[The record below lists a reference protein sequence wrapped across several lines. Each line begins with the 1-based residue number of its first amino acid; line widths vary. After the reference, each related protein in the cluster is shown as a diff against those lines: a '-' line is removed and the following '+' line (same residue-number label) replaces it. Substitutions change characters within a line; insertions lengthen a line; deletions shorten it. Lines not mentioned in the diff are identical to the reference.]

1 MIYKNL
7 LETIGNTP
15 IIQLKKYP
23 NIYVK
28 LENCNP
34 GGSIKDR
41 AALGM
46 IESAEKKNILKA
58 GMHIIEPSSGN
69 TGIAIAMIC
78 KLKGYEATIVMPDN
92 MSIER
97 QSIIKGYGAN
107 LVLTEAS
114 KGMKGSIEY
123 TEDIAKNNSDYVLLQ
138 QFKNISNSLIHYN
151 TTAKEIIKDLPDID
165 IFIAGVGTGGTIAGV
180 GKRLKEY
187 NSNIKIIAIEPYESS
202 VLNGGKPG
210 LHMIQGIGAGFIPDI
225 LDVNILDQVVTL
237 KGEEVINFGR
247 DFYKTEGLF
256 LGISSMAN
264 ILGAIKLKSDKKI
277 LTIAPDGG
285 EKYLSTDLYIH
296 EEENHEKLFK

>member
-15 IIQLKKYP
+15 IIQLKDYP
-23 NIYVK
+23 NIHVK
-28 LENCNP
+28 LETFNP
-34 GGSIKDR
+34 SGSIKDR

-46 IESAEKKNILKA
+46 IESAENNNLLKP

-69 TGIAIAMIC
+69 TGIAIAMIGR
-78 KLKGYEATIVMPDN
+78 LKGYTVTIVMPES

-107 LVLTEAS
+107 LILTEAS

-123 TEDIAKNNSDYVLLQ
+123 AEDITKNNNEYVLLQ

-151 TTAKEIIKDLPDID
+151 TTAREIIKDLPDID
-165 IFIAGVGTGGTIAGV
+165 IFIAGVGTGGTITGV

-187 NSNIKIIAIEPYESS
+187 NSNIKIIAIEPSESA
-202 VLNGGKPG
+202 VLSGGTPG
-210 LHMIQGIGAGFIPDI
+210 PHLIQGIGAGFIPDI
-225 LDVNILDQVVTL
+225 LNVNIIDQVITL
-237 KGEEVINFGR
+237 KSEEVIEFGKE
-247 DFYKTEGLF
+247 FYKTEGLF

-264 ILGAIKLKSDKKI
+264 ILGAIKLKSNKKI

-285 EKYLSTDLYIH
+285 KKYLSTDLY
-296 EEENHEKLFK
+296 KYGGK

>member
-296 EEENHEKLFK
+296 EEENHE

>member
-1 MIYKNL
+1 MICRNL

-23 NIYVK
+23 NVYVK
-28 LENCNP
+28 LENFNP

-46 IESAEKKNILKA
+46 IENAEKKNILRP

-69 TGIAIAMIC
+69 TGIAIAMIG
-78 KLKGYEATIVMPDN
+78 KLKGYDVTIVMPES
-92 MSIER
+92 MSVER

-114 KGMKGSIEY
+114 KGMNGSIEY
-123 TEDIAKNNSDYVLLQ
+123 AENIAKENKNFVLLQ
-138 QFKNISNSLIHYN
+138 QFNNKDNALKHYH
-151 TTAKEIIKDLPDID
+151 TTALEIIEDLPDID
-165 IFIAGVGTGGTIAGV
+165 VFIAGVGTGGTITGV

-187 NSNIKIIAIEPYESS
+187 NSNIKIIAIEPYESAI
-202 VLNGGKPG
+202 LNGGKSGP
-210 LHMIQGIGAGFIPDI
+210 HKIQGIGAGFIPDI
-225 LDVNILDQVVTL
+225 LDITILDQVITL
-237 KGEEVINFGR
+237 KGDEVISFGR
-247 DFYKTEGLF
+247 DFYKSEGLF

-285 EKYLSTDLYIH
+285 EKYLSTDLYKQGG
-296 EEENHEKLFK
+296 ES